1 MAKRAHI
8 SDIQRGILE
17 GFYERGMV
25 GTGTMYKE
33 FVLKATTETGL
44 TMAQVEVSD
53 HIFVPW

>member
-1 MAKRAHI
+1 MAKRGRI

-25 GTGTMYKE
+25 ETGTMYKE

-44 TMAQVEVSD
+44 TKAQVEVSK
-53 HIFVPW
+53 HIFYP